1 MVTVADVG
9 DVDPVTGGDSE
20 VVPGAVILTATG
32 TACHHTVH
40 LVVTE
45 NGGQHR
51 AHVTTGGPR
60 RAARG
65 LTATRKRFRITTDYL
80 YKSEGMTEWTL

>member
-1 MVTVADVG
+1 MTVADVG

-60 RAARG
+60 RPAGGVDRVSDNGIMA
-65 LTATRKRFRITTDYL
+65 TDY
-80 YKSEGMTEWTL
+80 